1 MNVRVVCVGKLKEA
15 YWRDALAEYQK
26 RLSRYCRLE
35 VVEVAESRNTSRAP
49 KDVAAAV
56 EEEGKRILPH
66 LMGTV
71 VVLDLTGVEVSSEQL
86 ALVVRTAQDAGQSLS
101 FVIGGSDGL
110 SDEVRRRADRLVR
123 FGRITLPHQLCRV
136 LLAEQIYRA
145 FCINNGVLY
154 HK

>member
-110 SDEVRRRADRLVR
+110 SVEVRRRADRLVR